1 MCSIFKTVELKAIT
15 DTKDPTWDAVNLGI
29 WSSAECSTGILIAA
43 LPPLRK
49 AFDNLFKRIV
59 PSTLQNSQSKPQYG
73 YGYGHSTSGNIRMS
87 TFQSS
92 KAYHSRIPGESI
104 LDNDSDSD
112 RAILQ
117 EEEGKCAGI
126 MKTTKVTVEEN
137 EASGSQSSQLSR
149 KRSHDWPEPRAGPG
163 GHVI

>member
-1 MCSIFKTVELKAIT
+1 VELKAIT
-15 DTKDPTWDAVNLGI
+15 ETQDPTWDAINLGI
-29 WSSAECSTGILIAA
+29 WSSAEASIGILIAA

-49 AFDNLFKRIV
+49 AFDHLFQRIV

-73 YGYGHSTSGNIRMS
+73 YGYGHSTGGNIRMS

-92 KAYHSRIPGESI
+92 KAYHSRLPGESI

-117 EEEGKCAGI
+117 DEEGKDASI
-126 MKTTKVTVEEN
+126 VKTTKVTVEEKIV
-137 EASGSQSSQLSR
+137 ATGSQGSELLN
-149 KRSHDWPEPRAGPG
+149 KRSHDWPEPRNVQSGQA
-163 GHVI
+163 I